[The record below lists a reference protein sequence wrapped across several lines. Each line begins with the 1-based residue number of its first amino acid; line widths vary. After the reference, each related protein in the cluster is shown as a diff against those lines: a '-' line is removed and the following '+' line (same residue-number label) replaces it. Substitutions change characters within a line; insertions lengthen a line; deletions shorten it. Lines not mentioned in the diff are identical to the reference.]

1 MSTVRWAGHNCA
13 ADGVLVRITSSPI
26 HTAQLRRT
34 IGPTQ
39 MAFYALGSMLGSGIY
54 GLIGQAAG
62 LAGSAVWLSFLVALV
77 AALLTAFS
85 YASLGSRYPRAG
97 GAAYIVER
105 AFRSPLLGFVAGLGV
120 VCSGLASVATQS
132 QVFARNL
139 AELLDVTQLVAPAIA
154 FGFLLVLAGVVF
166 RGIRESMWINILC
179 TCVEAAGL
187 LIVIAV
193 GLSYWGTV
201 DYLEVPA
208 ASYGLAADGLWL
220 AVMQGTVLTFFAFIG
235 FEDTLNVAEECKEPE
250 RTIPIG
256 LLTAMGIAAILYV
269 AVAITA
275 VSVVPWADLAAAPG
289 PLTEVIRRAAPAIPS
304 VIFTAITLF
313 AVSNTALVNYV
324 TSSRLLYG
332 MAQQNLVPA
341 PLGRIH
347 LTART
352 PHVAIIGI
360 LLLLAP
366 LALFG
371 SVATL
376 ASATVLLL
384 LVVFTA
390 MNAALLILQR
400 RPGEAKAPFE
410 IPSAIPAAGAVICA
424 AMIVVRVAT
433 GDWRAPALAGALLA
447 GILLLYAV
455 SRPRAGSTKPGRQ
468 D

>member
-1 MSTVRWAGHNCA
+1 MGC
-13 ADGVLVRITSSPI
+13 
-26 HTAQLRRT
+26 
-34 IGPTQ
+34 
-39 MAFYALGSMLGSGIY
+39 
-54 GLIGQAAG
+54 GL
-62 LAGSAVWLSFLVALV
+62 
-77 AALLTAFS
+77 
-85 YASLGSRYPRAG
+85 
-97 GAAYIVER
+97 
-105 AFRSPLLGFVAGLGV
+105 
-120 VCSGLASVATQS
+120 QS
-132 QVFARNL
+132 C
-139 AELLDVTQLVAPAIA
+139 
-154 FGFLLVLAGVVF
+154 
-166 RGIRESMWINILC
+166 RGR
-179 TCVEAAGL
+179 
-187 LIVIAV
+187 
-193 GLSYWGTV
+193 
-201 DYLEVPA
+201 
-208 ASYGLAADGLWL
+208 
-220 AVMQGTVLTFFAFIG
+220 VLTFFAFIG

-256 LLTAMGIAAILYV
+256 LLTAMGMAAILYV